1 MTGTPSV
8 VGRDGGLLLR
18 AHGITKQFGGLVA
31 VREVDFDI
39 PRGAIVSLIGPN
51 GAGKTTFFNVV
62 AGIFEPTSGH
72 VEFLGNRVIAR
83 PHRGWLEPVLWFS
96 PAVVVAVIGLAYA
109 AAIHSERVGLLTG
122 VVALGLLIAMMLMA
136 TIRTSLYQRLLDR
149 VGIFR
154 SARPN
159 DMARIGLGRT
169 FQNIRLFQNMTAS
182 ENVLVGMHTRL
193 RSTPLDAF
201 LDTRRNRSEE
211 ARARA
216 RASDLLALVGL
227 AGREDDVARNLPYGD
242 QRRLEIA
249 RALASEPSL
258 LLLDEPTAG
267 MNPRETADLTVL
279 IANLRRDLGLTILLI
294 EHDMRVVMGISDR
307 VTVLD
312 HGERISEGT
321 PDEVRRDPRVIEA
334 YLGAPA
340 E

>member
-1 MTGTPSV
+1 M
-8 VGRDGGLLLR
+8 
-18 AHGITKQFGGLVA
+18 A
-31 VREVDFDI
+31 VREIDFDI
-39 PRGAIVSLIGPN
+39 PKGAIVSLIGPN

-201 LDTRRNRSEE
+201 LDTRAQSLRRGTRPGTGVRA
-211 ARARA
+211 ARA
-216 RASDLLALVGL
+216 
-227 AGREDDVARNLPYGD
+227 GRPRRPGRRRGD
-242 QRRLEIA
+242 A
-249 RALASEPSL
+249 TC
-258 LLLDEPTAG
+258 PTATSAG
-267 MNPRETADLTVL
+267 WRWRVRSPASPRCCCST
-279 IANLRRDLGLTILLI
+279 
-294 EHDMRVVMGISDR
+294 S
-307 VTVLD
+307 
-312 HGERISEGT
+312 
-321 PDEVRRDPRVIEA
+321 PR
-334 YLGAPA
+334 PA
-340 E
+340 